1 MTGYEVEVKAW
12 LKRDRDTEACRQV
25 LERESAL
32 LEKRGALKVG
42 TLTQRDLYF
51 NHPSRDFNSTDEALR
66 IRAEWGGK
74 EEKDEAER
82 GISLTYKGEKLSQRS
97 KSRTELNLPL
107 GPSAS
112 EEDTER
118 FLELLGFRRVGETEK
133 DRTVFRLSG
142 LEVSL
147 DLVKGLGAFVEVES
161 ISDDI
166 QGEENRILVFMEE
179 MGWADHERR
188 SYLELLKEEKY

>member
-1 MTGYEVEVKAW
+1 MAGYEVEVKAW
-12 LKRDRDTEACRQV
+12 LKRDRDTEVCRQV
-25 LERESAL
+25 LERESAI

-51 NHPSRDFNSTDEALR
+51 NHPSRDFSKTDEALR
-66 IRAEWGGK
+66 VRIEG
-74 EEKDEAER
+74 EKNAGSEKR
-82 GISLTYKGEKLSQRS
+82 TSLTYKGEKLSPRS
-97 KSRTELNLPL
+97 KSRAELNVPL
-107 GPSAS
+107 GLSAS
-112 EEDTER
+112 AEDAEKL
-118 FLELLGFRRVGETEK
+118 LELLGFSRAGETEK

>member
-1 MTGYEVEVKAW
+1 MAGYEVEVKAW
-12 LKRDRDTEACRQV
+12 LKRDRDTEVCRQV
-25 LERESAL
+25 LERESAI

-51 NHPSRDFNSTDEALR
+51 NHPSRDFSKTDEALR
-66 IRAEWGGK
+66 VRIEGEKNAGSGK
-74 EEKDEAER
+74 KA
-82 GISLTYKGEKLSQRS
+82 SLTYKGERLSLRS
-97 KSRTELNLPL
+97 KSRTELNVPL
-107 GPSAS
+107 GLSAS
-112 EEDTER
+112 AEDAEKL
-118 FLELLGFRRVGETEK
+118 LELLGFSRAGETEK